1 MRDFASPSKSWLA
14 QCLQVNTFT
23 LLYFESSSHFF
34 LNSDTEQHK
43 YLHYAYVVCI

>member
-14 QCLQVNTFT
+14 QCLQVNIFT

-34 LNSDTEQHK
+34 YSDTEQHK